1 MKYLIIFFIVQNLF
15 SFDLKEGDI
24 VFQETNSEQSRAIK
38 LATKS
43 KYTHVG
49 IVLSYNSKLM
59 ILEAIGPV
67 KITEVDSFLKRS
79 LNNHYKI
86 KRLKN
91 AEQILTNQK
100 LELLKA
106 EGSKYLGKPYDIYFG
121 WGNDR
126 IYCSELVWKLYKTVL
141 GIEIGKL
148 SKLKDFD
155 LSHWK
160 VKYLMFKRYG
170 FSIPYEET
178 VIPPSSLY
186 DSELLYAVE

>member
-1 MKYLIIFFIVQNLF
+1 MKFFFIILFVQNLF
-15 SFDLKEGDI
+15 SLDLKEGDI
-24 VFQETNSEQSRAIK
+24 IFQETNSEQSRAIK

-67 KITEVDSFLKRS
+67 KVTEIDSFLKRS
-79 LNNHYKI
+79 LNQNFKI

-91 AEQILTNQK
+91 ANQILTKEK
-100 LELLKA
+100 LEQLKI
-106 EGSKYLGKPYDIYFG
+106 EGNKYLGKPYDIYFG
-121 WGNDR
+121 WSNDR

-141 GIEIGKL
+141 NIEIGKL
-148 SKLKDFD
+148 SKLKEFD

-160 VKYLMFKRYG
+160 VRYLMFKRYG
-170 FSIPYEET
+170 LSIPYDET
-178 VIPPSSLY
+178 VIPPSNLF
-186 DSELLYAVE
+186 DSELLITIE